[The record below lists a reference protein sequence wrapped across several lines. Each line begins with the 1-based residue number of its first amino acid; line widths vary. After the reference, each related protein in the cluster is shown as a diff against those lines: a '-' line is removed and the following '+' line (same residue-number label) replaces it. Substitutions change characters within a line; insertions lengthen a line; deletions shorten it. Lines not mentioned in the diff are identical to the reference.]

1 MNYFDLHC
9 DTPYVLYRKSTK
21 FDENSHHVSLNKT
34 EKTFEAYAQFAAYC
48 ASPRKSDAE
57 AFDTYVKSTD
67 CFFSEMNR
75 LKDRASI
82 CTSFAGLEKAVSEGK
97 AAIFPTVE
105 DARILENDISRLDF
119 LYGRGCRILT
129 LVWGGTSCIG
139 GAHNTDTGLTDFGK
153 ETAERCFEIGIVP
166 DISHSSEKSVDD
178 LLEIAEKHNKPI
190 IATHSNSYEVFSHT
204 RNLRDRHFTRLA
216 SLGGIVGV
224 SLCDSHLCPDKE
236 NADIDAVIR
245 HIDHYLSLG
254 GEDCISLG
262 CDLDGCDLA
271 KGVADVS
278 DIPKIFERMSSLGYS
293 DEIIEKISY
302 KNAYNFV
309 KRNFK
314 K

>member
-1 MNYFDLHC
+1 MKYFDLHC
-9 DTPYVLYRKSTK
+9 DTPYEMYRKSTK
-21 FDENSHHVSLNKT
+21 FDENSHHVSLDKT
-34 EKTFEAYAQFAAYC
+34 EKSFEQYAQFAAYC
-48 ASPRKSDAE
+48 ASPKKSDAE
-57 AFDTYVKSTD
+57 AFETYVRCTD
-67 CFFSEMNR
+67 YFFSEMKR
-75 LKDRASI
+75 LEKRASL
-82 CTSFAGLEKAVSEGK
+82 CTCFDDLERANAEGK

-105 DARILENDISRLDF
+105 DARILEGDISRLDF

-129 LVWGGTSCIG
+129 LVWGGVSCIG
-139 GAHNTDTGLTDFGK
+139 GAHNTDEGLTEFGK
-153 ETAERCFEIGIVP
+153 VLAARCFEMGIVP

-178 LLEIAEKHNKPI
+178 LLEIAERYEKPI

-204 RNLRDRHFTRLA
+204 RNLRDRHFTRLV
-216 SLGGIVGV
+216 SLGGLVGV

-271 KGVADVS
+271 QGVSDIS

-309 KRNFK
+309 KRNLK
-314 K
+314 R